1 MCCGGYRQPFDPAE
15 SLHQVAGSARGIFG
29 ICYDL
34 TRHIV
39 MQHAG
44 DEFTL

>member
-15 SLHQVAGSARGIFG
+15 SLHHVAGSARGI
-29 ICYDL
+29 CDDL